1 MRITK
6 RRLRR
11 IIRET
16 LGGLEA
22 LNPRSRE
29 IDAALKAAWQSRAP
43 RSKIPASASAVIAAL
58 VKLSIVTPA
67 DQAQT
72 LRDIAAAIEEG
83 F

>member
-29 IDAALKAAWQSRAP
+29 IDAAFRERYKARQSR
-43 RSKIPASASAVIAAL
+43 SKTPAHASAVIAAL
-58 VKLSIVTPA
+58 VKLDIVTPV
-67 DQAQT
+67 DQAQV
-72 LRDIAAAIEEG
+72 LRDIAAAIEKG
-83 F
+83 S